1 MPDFTQVVQRPYD
14 SISGATYPSDSG
26 RSFPL
31 GAAVLPGGVNFSVF
45 SRRANR
51 IELLLFDCQNAIQ
64 PTRVIELDA
73 RAHLTYHYWHVFV
86 PGIRPGQVYGYR
98 AVHPFDSDYGFH
110 TDPGKVLLDPYGRAV
125 VIPDGYSRRQARQLG
140 MNDVV
145 AMNNIVVDPEAY
157 DWEGDAP
164 LRGARFR
171 AASRASCGSSRVGV
185 MARHLARPARGHRRS
200 RRSSHRQRRTIPC
213 RAALCRGSL
222 CASHSY

>member
-1 MPDFTQVVQRPYD
+1 MPDSTQLVF
-14 SISGATYPSDSG
+14 STATCPTDSG

-31 GAAVLPGGVNFSVF
+31 GATVLPGGVNFSVF
-45 SRRANR
+45 SRQANR

-73 RAHLTYHYWHVFV
+73 RTHRTYHYWHVFV

-98 AVHPFDSDYGFH
+98 AVGPFDSDYGFH
-110 TDPGKVLLDPYGRAV
+110 IDPGKVLLDPYGRAV
-125 VIPDGYSRRQARQLG
+125 VIPDGYSRRQASQFG

-145 AMNNIVVDPEAY
+145 AMKNIVVDPEAY

-171 AASRASCGSSRVGV
+171 AASRASCGSSRVGA

-200 RRSSHRQRRTIPC
+200 RRSSYRQRRTIPC
-213 RAALCRGSL
+213 RTALCRGSL
-222 CASHSY
+222 YANPSY